1 MKIELKSLHLEN
13 FKGIK
18 LLDVVFG
25 DKTKIKGQN
34 AAGKTT
40 IFDGFT
46 WLLFNKNS
54 AGEEKFNVRPL
65 DAAGNRID
73 NVEIKVAAVL
83 DVDGKEVELSKLQKQ
98 KWVKKRGTNVTELQ
112 GNENMYEIDGYPK
125 SEADYKAYISGLV
138 NEDLFKMLTNPQYFS
153 SMKWKEQRDIL
164 MKFVSDISDVE
175 LAQGNPEFADL
186 IPELEK
192 APSTDDIQKKFSKA
206 LSEWKKK
213 QTEIP
218 VRIDEL
224 SKSLVQID
232 VSEQELAKADLER
245 RIAEI
250 DSKIKDAGSAV
261 SDLRSEEMQ
270 LQFDMSAIM
279 QTMNRELSN
288 KRNSIDA
295 ELFGCRTELDHFK
308 ATIPLREKQIAD
320 NKLAI
325 ETAEKKR
332 SELGAE
338 YNAEKAKVFDETPY
352 LFHEEEWQFDE
363 NSTICKS
370 CGQTLPV
377 DRIEQIKADF
387 EERKVKAKKDAESHL
402 DDMRVSFA
410 KKRKESLEV
419 IKAQGF
425 QQKNIIEDLTA
436 KNEQLQAEIES
447 LKKQEQQA
455 LANQNE
461 LSKRLEELP
470 AEADYSQ
477 NEEYVKLKARHDAVL
492 AEIAKADSLGHDE
505 LMAQFEEEKKELL
518 AKLDSVKAEIAKA
531 SKNVEIEERIGELE
545 AEQKEVGQKVA
556 DQEKMLYLLES
567 FIRAKMMKISDSIN
581 QHFETVNFKLFEMQL
596 NGGMKECCECTVNGV
611 PYSTLNSGHRIIAGL
626 DIIQSLSELY
636 GITAP
641 IFIDNSES
649 LSSENVPNMDAQ
661 IILLEVKSATYI
673 DGYGNTYLMDSS
685 YNPEIHTID
694 YDGSLKVEVE

>member
-1 MKIELKSLHLEN
+1 MQIKLKSLHLEN
-13 FKGIK
+13 FKGVK
-18 LLDVVFG
+18 SLYVAFG

-40 IFDGFT
+40 VFDSFT

-65 DAAGNRID
+65 DSDGIRID
-73 NVEIKVAAVL
+73 NVEIKVVAVME
-83 DVDGKEVELSKLQKQ
+83 VDGKEVELSKVQKQ
-98 KWVKKRGTNVTELQ
+98 KWVKKRGTDVTELQ
-112 GNENMYEIDGYPK
+112 GNENLYEIDGYPK

-138 NEDLFKMLTNPQYFS
+138 NEDLFKMLTNPQHFS
-153 SMKWKEQRDIL
+153 SMKWKDQRDIL

-175 LAQGNPEFADL
+175 LAKELNIVDGEDKHTYDSL

-224 SKSLVQID
+224 SRSIVQID
-232 VSEQELAKADLER
+232 TAEQELAKNDLER
-245 RIAEI
+245 RIAEL
-250 DSKIKDAGSAV
+250 DGKIANAGSAV
-261 SDLRSEEMQ
+261 GDLQSEEMQ
-270 LQFDMSAIM
+270 LQFDMSGIM
-279 QTMNRELSN
+279 QSMNRELSN
-288 KRNSIDA
+288 KRGEIGAALCGCTN
-295 ELFGCRTELDHFK
+295 ELSHFK
-308 ATIPLREKQIAD
+308 ATIPLKEKAIAD
-320 NKLAI
+320 NKSAI

-370 CGQTLPV
+370 CGQTLPA
-377 DRIEQIKADF
+377 DKIEQIKADF
-387 EERKVKAKKDAESHL
+387 EARKAKAKADAENSVIANRARFEDRKNEIL
-402 DDMRVSFA
+402 DH
-410 KKRKESLEV
+410 
-419 IKAQGF
+419 IKGKGF
-425 QQKNIIEDLTA
+425 EQKHFIEDLTA
-436 KNEQLQAEIES
+436 KNEQLQAEIET
-447 LKKQEQQA
+447 LKKQEQET
-455 LANQNE
+455 LSKQNE
-461 LSKRLEELP
+461 LSKQLEELP

-477 NEEYVKLKARHDAVL
+477 NAEYVKLKARHDAVL
-492 AEIAKADSLGHDE
+492 TQIESMKSSTDAADAFKA
-505 LMAQFEEEKKELL
+505 KKEALV
-518 AKLDSVKAEIAKA
+518 AELDSVKAEIAKA

-581 QHFETVNFKLFEMQL
+581 QHFKTVNFKLFDMQL

-636 GITAP
+636 GVTAP
-641 IFIDNSES
+641 IFIDNAES
-649 LSSENVPNMDAQ
+649 MNEFNVPDMDAQ
-661 IILLEVKSATYI
+661 MILLSVSDDKE
-673 DGYGNTYLMDSS
+673 
-685 YNPEIHTID
+685 
-694 YDGSLKVEVE
+694 LKVEVE